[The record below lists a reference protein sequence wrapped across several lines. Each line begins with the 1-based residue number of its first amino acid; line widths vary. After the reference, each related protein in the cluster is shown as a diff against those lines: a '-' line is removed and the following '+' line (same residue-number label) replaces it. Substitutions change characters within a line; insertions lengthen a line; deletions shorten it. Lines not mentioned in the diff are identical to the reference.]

1 MTDRIFIPT
10 NLPYVRVEIDA
21 VAAPTSRR
29 VDDLAAFMPKPLLAL
44 VKSIRAKNI
53 HFSFVV
59 RPYSFTRPLDANQ
72 LSNLEVLYDGEHS
85 GSVTMRNRWS
95 SGGYKDTFE
104 FTNRRME
111 NERNRRG
118 TPYTTKADVALKNIL
133 KYYTALTDREVLNV
147 ANTVV
152 DSKLRNREFY
162 SPNQVLSYVTQA
174 KIADL
179 LAQRED
185 IASTIRDAGIDIPKD
200 LSLQYERSLLRAM
213 LENKPHRV
221 VVRRKP
227 DTGEL
232 VVFAEDE
239 GVLTRTAA
247 SPQVSTACAML
258 SMSPNPVAWLGVRAD
273 ENTFALLKS
282 GLDRIAQES

>member
-21 VAAPTSRR
+21 VVAPTSRR

-53 HFSFVV
+53 HFSFVA

-72 LSNLEVLYDGEHS
+72 LSNLDVLYDGERTGTVS
-85 GSVTMRNRWS
+85 TRNRWS
-95 SGGYKDTFE
+95 RGGYKDTFE
-104 FTNRRME
+104 FSNKRME
-111 NERNRRG
+111 NERGRRG
-118 TPYTTKADVALKNIL
+118 TPYTTKADVALKNVL
-133 KYYTALTDREVLNV
+133 KYYTALTDREVFN
-147 ANTVV
+147 AAIMVV
-152 DSKLRNREFY
+152 NDKLRQRDFY
-162 SPNQVLSYVTQA
+162 SPNQVLSYATQA

-185 IASTIRDAGIDIPKD
+185 IANTIRDAGVDIPKD
-200 LSLQYERSLLRAM
+200 LPLHYERNLLRAM
-213 LENKPHRV
+213 LENKPDRV
-221 VVRRKP
+221 VVRRKL
-227 DTGEL
+227 DTGEF
-232 VVFAEDE
+232 VVFADD
-239 GVLTRTAA
+239 GDALTRTPA
-247 SPQVSTACAML
+247 PPHVSTACAML
-258 SMSPNPVAWLGVRAD
+258 SMSSNSVAWLGVRAD